1 MHSPEAFVSMHAP
14 IGGKRETKGNETGNE
29 QETKRGFLYKTGN
42 GPETRYGNEAGVFRR
57 LRFLRV
63 RAMRS
68 CYRPPNPGDYPPENP
83 IWCSLLLL
91 LNPVSATPTAENR
104 L

>member
-57 LRFLRV
+57 LRFH
-63 RAMRS
+63 
-68 CYRPPNPGDYPPENP
+68 PENGGKDRSAMSEHCL
-83 IWCSLLLL
+83 ILGDFSL
-91 LNPVSATPTAENR
+91 
-104 L
+104 